1 MCAQGEIGV
10 TGVTE
15 FMAGDIFEE
24 YSLYLEASDWIQM
37 FSGKNWVVG
46 EMHALGYK

>member
-1 MCAQGEIGV
+1 MTGLSVEKESGKMCAQGEIGV

-24 YSLYLEASDWIQM
+24 YSLYFRS
-37 FSGKNWVVG
+37 K
-46 EMHALGYK
+46 